1 MTRSFR
7 VSITLGGLSLLL
19 GASSARAEDIEVL
32 KARVPFAFVVGGATL
47 PAGEYELSFDD
58 AKMPGALRLRSRS
71 GHGIFVLTS
80 KADLPRGSED
90 EPRLVFEKKEDRY
103 VLTEVLDPGNG
114 FGIEVL
120 GPKHAANDADRAGRL
135 SD

>member
-58 AKMPGALRLRSRS
+58 AKMPGALRLRSQS

-80 KADLPRGSED
+80 KSDLPRGSED

-120 GPKHAANDADRAGRL
+120 GPKPAAKDADRPGRL